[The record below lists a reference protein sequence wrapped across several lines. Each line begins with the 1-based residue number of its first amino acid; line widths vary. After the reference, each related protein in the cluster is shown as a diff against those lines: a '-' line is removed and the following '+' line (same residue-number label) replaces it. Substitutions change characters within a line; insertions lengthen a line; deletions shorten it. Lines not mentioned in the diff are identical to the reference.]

1 MFVTGQRWICETELD
16 LGLGT
21 VIKSDHRTVT
31 IVFLAS
37 GETRTYSQQTAPLR
51 RAAFNI
57 GDNVESH
64 EGWSI
69 KITDLT
75 ETNGLLTYQGE
86 DQNGHEKQLAEGGL
100 SNTIQLNRPH
110 DRLFSGQVDNNKW
123 FELRHSALKHQQK
136 LKNSELTGLYDARTS
151 LIPHQLYI
159 AHEVAKRFAPRVLLA
174 DEVGLGKTIEACLIM
189 QHQLIT
195 GRAERVLIVVPEAL
209 LHQWLVELVRRFNLS
224 FSIFDAERCEAIKDS
239 SGFENPFQAEQL
251 VLCALPSLIESK
263 DNLQHAINGNWDLVI
278 LDEAHHLDWSEEKP
292 STEYLAAEALAKNSK
307 GLLLLTATPEQLG
320 KAGHFA
326 RLRLLDPQRFH
337 DYNAFLEEETHY
349 QTIAAVIEA
358 ILDNKPLEQTQIKH
372 LASWLSSSES
382 EHQLSELKNS
392 LSHAS
397 TIDEEQKQK
406 IINLLLDR
414 HGTGRVL
421 YRNTRNTIKGFPQRF
436 LNLYPL
442 ETPEQYSKLYLLAQQ
457 LEFAEDELVA
467 APERLFRIVSQL
479 KRELST
485 ESFPPS
491 WVECDTRIEFLI
503 NLLEKQKQD
512 KILVICASSTTAKE
526 LEKTIRFKTG
536 FRVSAFHEELS
547 IIERDRAA
555 SYFADQDGGAQA
567 LICSEIGSEGRNFQ
581 FANHL
586 VLFDLPLNPDL
597 LEQRIGRLD
606 RIGQRNDI
614 QIHIPYFRQ
623 SPQEVLT
630 RWYSEGLNAFTTT
643 CQVGDAVYSKIEPM
657 LLQLL
662 QEPEYNETTLI
673 TLINS
678 TKKLA
683 SEYNEA
689 LQKGR
694 DRLLELN
701 SYKSEIALEL
711 QYEIESI
718 DRDPNLQEFMEKI
731 FDCYGVDYEDFK
743 QNSYLLKPTPRM
755 PAALFSGIDEDG
767 RVITYNRSTALSNE
781 DIQFITW
788 NHPYTRDAIDF
799 LLSSEQGNTALIALK
814 TNKFP
819 AASIIVETNY
829 AIECVFPEANHA
841 GLGINSQIQRYVF
854 GPGNEILDE
863 DQFNLLLN
871 AEKTNVDK
879 KTAYTIIKTKSDE
892 IKALMKTAEELAN
905 KELDRSI
912 SSNQSNLSNKIET
925 ELERLRTLKQVNP
938 NIRQEE
944 IEYYES
950 LLRIADKR
958 LSESKLRLDSARIIM
973 TH

>member
-1 MFVTGQRWICETELD
+1 MFVTGQRWICETELN

-21 VIKSDHRTVT
+21 VIKSDRRTVT

-51 RAAFNI
+51 RAAFGI
-57 GDNVESH
+57 GDNIESH

-69 KITDLT
+69 TITDLK
-75 ETNGLLTYQGE
+75 ESNGLLTYQGE
-86 DQNGHEKQLAEGGL
+86 DQNGHEKQLAEGDL
-100 SNTIQLNRPH
+100 SNTIQLNRPY

-123 FELRHSALKHQQK
+123 FDLRLSTLKHQQD
-136 LKNSELTGLYDARTS
+136 LNNSELTGLYDARTS

-195 GRAERVLIVVPEAL
+195 GRAKRVLIVVPEAL

-224 FSIFDAERCEAIKDS
+224 FSIFDAERCEAIKTS
-239 SGFENPFQAEQL
+239 SEFENPFQAEQL
-251 VLCALPSLIESK
+251 VLCSLPSLIESRE
-263 DNLQHAINGNWDLVI
+263 NLQYAIDGNWDLVI
-278 LDEAHHLDWSEEKP
+278 LDEAHHLDWSEEKT
-292 STEYLAAEALAKNSK
+292 STEYFAAEALAKNSK

-337 DYNAFLEEETHY
+337 DYSAFLEEETHY
-349 QTIAAVIEA
+349 QTIATVIEA
-358 ILDNKPLEQTQIKH
+358 ILDNNPLDKPQVEQ
-372 LASWLSSSES
+372 LASWLALSES
-382 EHQLSELKNS
+382 EQQLSELKNS
-392 LSHAS
+392 LSQTS
-397 TIDEEQKQK
+397 IIDEEQKQK

-436 LNLYPL
+436 LNLHPL
-442 ETPEQYSKLYLLAQQ
+442 ETPEIYSELYRLAPQ
-457 LEFAEDELVA
+457 LEFTNSALIA

-479 KRELST
+479 KHELSA
-485 ESFPPS
+485 ENFPNS
-491 WVECDTRIEFLI
+491 WLEIDTRIKFLI
-503 NLLEKQKQD
+503 DLLEKQKHD
-512 KILVICASSTTAKE
+512 KTLVICASSTTAKE
-526 LEKTIRFKTG
+526 LEKAIRFKTG
-536 FRVSAFHEELS
+536 FRVSAFHEGLS

-555 SYFADQDGGAQA
+555 SYFADQEGGAQA

-581 FANHL
+581 FASHL

-614 QIHIPYFRQ
+614 QIHVPYFRQ

-630 RWYSEGLNAFTTT
+630 RWYNEGLNAFTAT
-643 CQVGDAVYSKIEPM
+643 CQVGDAIYSKLEPM

-662 QEPEYNETTLI
+662 QEPEYGEATLT

-683 SEYNEA
+683 YEYNEA

-701 SYKSEIALEL
+701 SYKSEIAHEL
-711 QYEIESI
+711 QYEIENI
-718 DRDPNLQEFMEKI
+718 DRDPKLQEFMEKI
-731 FDCYGVDYEDFK
+731 FDSYGVDYEDFK

-788 NHPYTRDAIDF
+788 NHPFTRDAMDY
-799 LLSSEQGNTALIALK
+799 LLSNELGNTALIAIK

-854 GPGNEILDE
+854 GPGNKALDE
-863 DQFNLLLN
+863 DEFNLLLT

-879 KTAYTIIKTKSDE
+879 KTAYTIIKSKAEE
-892 IKALMKTAEELAN
+892 IKTLMKTAEECAN

-912 SSNQSNLSNKIET
+912 SSNQSNLSNKIKS
-925 ELERLRTLKQVNP
+925 ELERLKTLKQVNP

-950 LLRIADKR
+950 LLSIADKR
-958 LSESKLRLDSARIIM
+958 LSESKLRLDSARVIM

>member
-1 MFVTGQRWICETELD
+1 MFVTGQRWICETELN

-57 GDNVESH
+57 GDNIESH

-69 KITDLT
+69 KITDLK
-75 ETNGLLTYQGE
+75 ESNGLLTYQGE
-86 DQNGHEKQLAEGGL
+86 DQNGHEKQLAEGDL
-100 SNTIQLNRPH
+100 SNTIQLNRPY

-123 FELRHSALKHQQK
+123 FDLRLSTLKYQQD
-136 LKNSELTGLYDARTS
+136 LNNSELTGLYDARTS

-195 GRAERVLIVVPEAL
+195 GRAKRVLIVVPEAL

-224 FSIFDAERCEAIKDS
+224 FSIYDAERCEAIKAS
-239 SGFENPFQAEQL
+239 SEFENPFQAEQL
-251 VLCALPSLIESK
+251 VLCALPSLIENRE
-263 DNLQHAINGNWDLVI
+263 NLQHAINGNWDLVI
-278 LDEAHHLDWSEEKP
+278 LDEAHHLDWSEEKA

-349 QTIAAVIEA
+349 QTIATVIEA
-358 ILDNKPLEQTQIKH
+358 ILDNKPLEQPQIEQ
-372 LASWLSSSES
+372 LASWLSFSES
-382 EHQLSELKNS
+382 KQQLSELKNS
-392 LSHAS
+392 LSQTS
-397 TIDEEQKQK
+397 TIDEEHKQK

-442 ETPEQYSKLYLLAQQ
+442 ETPEKYSELYRLAQQ
-457 LEFAEDELVA
+457 LEFAEDELIA

-479 KRELST
+479 KRELSA
-485 ESFPPS
+485 ESFPHS
-491 WVECDTRIEFLI
+491 WLEIDTRIKFLI
-503 NLLEKQKQD
+503 DLLEKQKQD

-581 FANHL
+581 FASHL

-606 RIGQRNDI
+606 RIGQRNNI
-614 QIHIPYFRQ
+614 QIHVPYFLQ

-662 QEPEYNETTLI
+662 QEPEYNEATLT

-701 SYKSEIALEL
+701 SYKSEIAHEL

-718 DRDPNLQEFMEKI
+718 DRDPKLQEFMEKI

-788 NHPYTRDAIDF
+788 NHPFTRDAIDF

-819 AASIIVETNY
+819 AASIIVEANY

-841 GLGINSQIQRYVF
+841 GLGVNSQIQRYVF
-854 GPGNEILDE
+854 GPGNEALDE
-863 DQFNLLLN
+863 DEFNLLLN
-871 AEKTNVDK
+871 SEKTNVDK
-879 KTAYTIIKTKSDE
+879 KTAYTIIKSKSEE

-912 SSNQSNLSNKIET
+912 SSNQSNLSNKIES
-925 ELERLRTLKQVNP
+925 ELERLKTLKQVNP

-950 LLRIADKR
+950 LLSIADKR
-958 LSESKLRLDSARIIM
+958 LSESKLRLDSARVIM